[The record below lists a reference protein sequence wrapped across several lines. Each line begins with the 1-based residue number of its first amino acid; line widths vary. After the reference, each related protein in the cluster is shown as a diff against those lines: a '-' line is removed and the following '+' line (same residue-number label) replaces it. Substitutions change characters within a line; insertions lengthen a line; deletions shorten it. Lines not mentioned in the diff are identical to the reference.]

1 MLVRYIAPL
10 TLVLSFVSTIGC
22 ATSQTSGLTSTTTPS
37 IVYREQYIRGVSYAM
52 DDVVT
57 FNGSSYIALSAN
69 VGVDP
74 VANPASTVDW
84 GLLAAAGSAGPV
96 GLPGPSG
103 PAGPP
108 GAAGTIGTA
117 GPSGLPGAVGPQGPT
132 GPQGPLGPQGLAG
145 IGSPS
150 FLQGRKFSVQGDSI
164 SSIFGNAWQNV
175 VISRTGMIYT
185 STDARPGR
193 TLSTAFECYGNPNA
207 GSPLGTFDP
216 TFIFPVVGGNCGDF
230 SFGMTAGNT
239 LAQNLSGID
248 LIIIDLGNNDAA
260 YKVALGQLGDSTSS
274 GTFLGNLRWVIETYL
289 SAKPTMRIVLVSN
302 QYINGAPAS
311 TAQTYADAM
320 TEYGNSM
327 GIPVINMYR
336 NAGVNSFTYH
346 LLLQDDIHPSTF
358 GFANFYGPVIA
369 QALGRLF

>member
-1 MLVRYIAPL
+1 MLIRYIVPL
-10 TLVLSFVSTIGC
+10 TLVLSFVLMIGC
-22 ATSQTSGLTSTTTPS
+22 ATSQTSGLTNSTTPG
-37 IVYREQYIRGVSYAM
+37 IVYRGQYIRGVSYTT

-57 FNGSSYIALSAN
+57 FNGSSYIALSPNA
-69 VGVDP
+69 GVDP
-74 VANPASTVDW
+74 VANPASIVDW
-84 GLLAAAGSAGPV
+84 GLLAAAGAAGSV

-108 GAAGTIGTA
+108 GAAGTIGA
-117 GPSGLPGAVGPQGPT
+117 SGPRGLPGAAGPQGPT
-132 GPQGPLGPQGLAG
+132 GPQGPAG
-145 IGSPS
+145 VSSPS

-164 SSIFGNAWQNV
+164 SSVFGNAWQNV
-175 VISRTGMIYT
+175 VISRTGMIYA

-216 TFIFPVVGGNCGDF
+216 TFTFPVVGGNCGEF
-230 SFGMTAGNT
+230 SFGMAAGNT
-239 LAQNLSGID
+239 LAQNLSGVD
-248 LIIIDLGNNDAA
+248 LIIINLGNNDAA
-260 YKVALGQLGDSTSS
+260 YKVALGKLGDSPSS
-274 GTFLGNLRWVIETYL
+274 GTFFGNLRWVIETYL
-289 SAKPTMRIVLVSN
+289 IAKPTMRVVLVSN
-302 QYINGAPAS
+302 QYINGPPAS

-320 TEYGNSM
+320 TEYGNSV

-336 NAGVNSFTYH
+336 IAGVNSFTYK

-369 QALGRLF
+369 QALDRLF